1 VLRSLIGT
9 PLGLNIR
16 NVAWH
21 GFLSEADFYP
31 GYVSL
36 ILALALSLVPS
47 PRPVDDPT
55 TTGSGGGGAR
65 HAHHSRPAAA
75 RPLLAIAPLV
85 ELTWRA
91 ESGGC
96 LLLADGH
103 DDNDESRRLSDG
115 RALAAV
121 RRLVRRSGFVVAHS
135 RFLFE
140 SAIDALERPTAPPQY
155 YQCLVCALPALEH
168 CLRRLY
174 VATNGLPPP
183 LLTAGTCPPLRRA
196 TPDQDLKELE

>member
-47 PRPVDDPT
+47 LRPVGDPT
-55 TTGSGGGGAR
+55 TTGGGGSGAR
-65 HAHHSRPAAA
+65 HSHHHYRPAA

-96 LLLADGH
+96 VLLADGDDRGGH
-103 DDNDESRRLSDG
+103 EDNDESRRHSDG

-121 RRLVRRSGFVVAHS
+121 RRLLRRSGFVVDHS
-135 RFLFE
+135 RFLLE
-140 SAIDALERPTAPPQY
+140 SAIDALERPKPPQY

-174 VATNGLPPP
+174 VSANALPPP
-183 LLTAGTCPPLRRA
+183 LLTAGTSPPF
-196 TPDQDLKELE
+196 PVKI